1 MRCVN
6 SQILNLDPLA
16 QNYHI
21 FYSSIY
27 FPAVQSSATISQLSI
42 EVVKQLEKNVL
53 CLCRCKSRNF
63 GLWAVNRTK

>member
-1 MRCVN
+1 MQRVN

-21 FYSSIY
+21 SYSSIY
-27 FPAVQSSATISQLSI
+27 FPSVQSSATISRLSI

-53 CLCRCKSRNF
+53 FVSL
-63 GLWAVNRTK
+63 